1 MSVQDSITYG
11 AYHISNNRVEY
22 TPQKKCNFLLV
33 VNDVDDLPR
42 VGADLLNTLTSADI
56 IADGQ
61 QQLILGIRTCD
72 VPYFTQNTINISRGN
87 STIKFAGKPTFNE
100 ISIDFYDYIGSNIK
114 DTLLAWQNL
123 SYNTKFDYAGL
134 ARSYKKDCQLL
145 QLTPTADIVRYWDI
159 KGAWL
164 SSVQP
169 QNFDMTSDGEQTI
182 NATMQYDWAE
192 MHLPDDITL

>member
-42 VGADLLNTLTSADI
+42 VGADLLNTLTSTDI

-61 QQLILGIRTCD
+61 QQLILGIRNCD

-87 STIKFAGKPTFNE
+87 STIKFAGKPSFNDINIE
-100 ISIDFYDYIGSNIK
+100 FYDYIGSNVK

-123 SYNTKFDYAGL
+123 SYNTKFDYTGL

-169 QNFDMTSDGEQTI
+169 QNFDMTSDAEQTVS
-182 NATMQYDWAE
+182 ATLSYDWAE